1 MRREPALGAPSA
13 IPNRVEQLSA
23 KRQTGRATFQAMH
36 SALFFFGYF
45 WFSHR
50 MAAGEANV

>member
-1 MRREPALGAPSA
+1 MRREPALGTGSA